1 MAIAVV
7 TAVAIGLI
15 GGHSLPDYDATYALI
30 WGRDIAHAHAPDYSL
45 PYRPA
50 GHPLTTLVAII
61 GTPLGRDGA
70 AELLRW
76 VSLLGAGV
84 FVAATFRFGQALFGT
99 LAGAIAAVLLAT
111 RSPLW
116 GFSEL
121 MFMDAWAAA
130 FVVWA
135 ALLEY
140 RTPRRGPAVFVLL
153 ALAGLL
159 RPEVWLFAVA
169 YWAWIALGSRQ
180 RALRL
185 APLAL
190 LAPIVWAVFD
200 LVTVQQFLGS
210 VKTDAG
216 LPTPEST
223 GGHGIG
229 HAPSSLVRFVGGFVR
244 APEAVA
250 AVVGAALL
258 LRSDWRRAALP
269 AALVALN
276 VLTFALVAVRNGPLE
291 QRYLLVAASMVLVIA
306 GYAIAQLAHA
316 ATLPGPGRRVARIG
330 AAVLALACIAYAPI
344 DVRRLDD
351 LHDKVATSNAVYSEL
366 SDLVQ
371 APRARCLLRSGAHV
385 PDLRLRPVVAYWGEV
400 APAQVNTGP
409 GPGATVIPLTPA
421 AHELSSRSLP
431 ADPDTKPGAPPRWR
445 IAGACAQY

>member
-1 MAIAVV
+1 VAIAVG

-50 GHPLTTLVAII
+50 GHPLTTLVGII

-76 VSLLGAGV
+76 VSLLGAGA
-84 FVAATFRFGQALFGT
+84 FVAATFRFGQALFGA
-99 LAGAIAAVLLAT
+99 LAGAIAALLLAT

-135 ALLEY
+135 AVLEY

-159 RPEVWLFAVA
+159 RPEVWLFALA

-185 APLAL
+185 TPLAL

-216 LPTPEST
+216 LPTPVST

-229 HAPSSLVRFVGGFVR
+229 HAPSSLVRFVGGFARV
-244 APEAVA
+244 PEVVA

-258 LRSDWRRAALP
+258 LRSDWKRAALP

-276 VLTFALVAVRNGPLE
+276 LLTFALVAVRSGPLE
-291 QRYLLVAASMVLVIA
+291 QRYLLVAASMVLVFA
-306 GYAIAQLAHA
+306 GYAIAQLVDA
-316 ATLPGPGRRVARIG
+316 ATLPQPGRRVARI
-330 AAVLALACIAYAPI
+330 AATVLALACLAYVPI

-351 LHDKVATSNAVYSEL
+351 LHDQVATSNSVYSEL
-366 SDLVQ
+366 SDLVRTR
-371 APRARCLLRSGAHV
+371 RARCLLRSGAHV

-400 APAQVNTGP
+400 APARVDTEP
-409 GPGATVIPLTPA
+409 GPGAVVIPLTPVA
-421 AHELSSRSLP
+421 QELSSRSLP
-431 ADPDTKPGAPPRWR
+431 ADPDTSPGAPPRWR
-445 IAGACAQY
+445 VAGVCAQY